1 MNTDSLSC
9 DTVGPCFLYAE
20 ITKGGAAVYH
30 ENGKELIERL
40 IKCGF
45 TESNAT
51 DICMK
56 YAADNRWKDLEDYIR
71 ANELLY
77 NDWKQYPSER

>member
-1 MNTDSLSC
+1 MNTGSLSS

-20 ITKGGAAVYH
+20 IAKGGAAVYH
-30 ENGKELIERL
+30 ENSKELIERL
-40 IKCGF
+40 VKCGF
-45 TESNAT
+45 SESNAT
-51 DICMK
+51 EIYMK